1 MPAVSGGE
9 RFRALTS
16 VRIDHVIYGTA
27 DLDAAAAR
35 LRAQLGLVAVDGGR
49 HDGLGT
55 HNRIVPLE
63 DGSFLELLAV
73 ADPDEAKR
81 SALGAALQ
89 SAVARGEGLLGW
101 AVAVDDLQP
110 VAERLGTPITHVG
123 RQGMT
128 ARLTGLAEFLAEP
141 CLPFFIER
149 DTAHA
154 GPRGA
159 DARSICWIEVAGDAR
174 RLRRWLG
181 GGELP
186 VRVVE
191 GEPAVRAVGVGE
203 RELRTT

>member
-1 MPAVSGGE
+1 
-9 RFRALTS
+9 

-27 DLDAAAAR
+27 DLDAAATR
-35 LRAQLGLVAVDGGR
+35 LRAQLGLLAVNGGC

-55 HNRIVPLE
+55 RNRIVPLG
-63 DGSFLELLAV
+63 DGSYLELLAI
-73 ADPDEAKR
+73 ADPGEAKR

-89 SAVARGEGLLGW
+89 SAIARGEGLLGW

-110 VAERLGTPITHVG
+110 VIERLGTATTHVG

-149 DTAHA
+149 DTAQAAPHA
-154 GPRGA
+154 VDTTG
-159 DARSICWIEVAGDAR
+159 ICWIEVAGDAR
-174 RLRRWLG
+174 RLRHWLG
-181 GGELP
+181 GIELP

-191 GEPAVRAVGVGE
+191 GEPAVRAVGVGG
-203 RELRTT
+203 RELRTQ